1 MKALIYKDMFVLKQ
15 KGQIFSLLSNIVMMI
30 AIGVLFRNLYGL
42 ALIVVLSIPI
52 GASAFIQIVMEKEEK
67 TNFDKRIISLPV
79 TKKEIVLARFIT
91 SFMYFGLQMLIALIY
106 AIVHVYAFES
116 VTLDIALILWFIGI
130 LLGICMIG
138 INSVGYHLLGAK
150 KGTFVYMVILAIS
163 IIAYLVVFLGFDV
176 TQLLALGSVI
186 LMIIA
191 CLVTVLCTVIC
202 YYVSLK
208 IFERKY
214 S

>member
-52 GASAFIQIVMEKEEK
+52 GGSAFIQIVMEKEEK

-106 AIVHVYAFES
+106 AIVHVYAFQS

-150 KGTFVYMVILAIS
+150 KGTFVYLVILAIS

-176 TQLLALGSVI
+176 TQLLALGSVV